1 MQQVVNKF
9 NDCFVNLGPGL
20 AEKIPLQSVQSREYL
35 KGDYISSMFL
45 EPTLED
51 EVRIIILNLKNSSP
65 GWDDLKPDIIKH
77 VCQYIW
83 YITLPVTHIVNLLV
97 ENGIVPWELKKAKV
111 IPIFKGGDNIVFK
124 NNRPVSVLPVFF
136 SKILE
141 RLMYNRVIKFIN
153 KHDIL

>member
-20 AEKIPLQSVQSREYL
+20 AEKIPLQSVQPREYL
-35 KGDYISSMFL
+35 KGDYLSSMFL

-77 VCQYIW
+77 VCQYI
-83 YITLPVTHIVNLLV
+83 TLPVTHIVNLSV
-97 ENGIVPWELKKAKV
+97 ENGIVPWELKKQRLSLFLKV
-111 IPIFKGGDNIVFK
+111 
-124 NNRPVSVLPVFF
+124 VLRKYSKTIDPYQCFLFF
-136 SKILE
+136 QK
-141 RLMYNRVIKFIN
+141 Y
-153 KHDIL
+153 